1 MKSLWILVLLA
12 VYVKIYDTSV
22 RFTNI
27 KCAAFHPDFATFQQC
42 QLKVI
47 ARGVIGLN
55 VHVKLWQLPVNNISV
70 NLALFKKFSGYK
82 PFLYNITV
90 DLCKYLKNPRKHP
103 FLDLFHRVIVNDSNI
118 NHTCPYNHDI
128 IVKNVLL
135 NENNFKYLPLP
146 RGEYRFDLKVAA
158 YNDWKADVKAFID
171 ISNDL

>member
-1 MKSLWILVLLA
+1 MFEFQRSFDKMKSLWILVLLA

-70 NLALFKKFSGYK
+70 RIYDNFLKK
-82 PFLYNITV
+82 LQ
-90 DLCKYLKNPRKHP
+90 YLTSQIP
-103 FLDLFHRVIVNDSNI
+103 
-118 NHTCPYNHDI
+118 
-128 IVKNVLL
+128 
-135 NENNFKYLPLP
+135 
-146 RGEYRFDLKVAA
+146 G
-158 YNDWKADVKAFID
+158 
-171 ISNDL
+171 